1 MASLVSQAAFYGG
14 GILLYKN
21 IHHEQRLSSEAY
33 KVDSGWYWD
42 GVHKLL
48 GSEDVVRWS
57 KWEQTLEGNATM
69 RNNCCVS

>member
-1 MASLVSQAAFYGG
+1 MAIVTLSDAETHKPIHHQHIMASLVSQAAFYGG

-48 GSEDVVRWS
+48 GSEDVVR
-57 KWEQTLEGNATM
+57 
-69 RNNCCVS
+69 